1 MRTVFVTYADER
13 ASLAATMR
21 LSKELPDD
29 VQIVAVTT
37 RQTGTATMLDTM
49 DADLALP
56 RVRTFHL
63 LDSVCQPEVFMNNVT
78 EQIAQALHENFLE
91 DRRHDGT
98 FDPGKLTHRSWE
110 RLAESYRE
118 SNRDQAVR
126 YHERL
131 GRAGYRVDLTDEW
144 DVVGPAFSEQ
154 EIEDMAETEHRRW
167 CEERT
172 AAGWVYDPVHD
183 EARQRHPDL
192 RPWSELGEVSKNKDR
207 EIVREL
213 PQVLAALRP
222 GHRPRAGAAV
232 AGGGAGHARARRAGA
247 PLRATRAARSSRAP
261 KPRRPVRRGDAAVG
275 RVGPHLGFH
284 RLVRTVPTKGKMGAV
299 SRFFAALGRGVVRL
313 RWVVVIVWLVGTV
326 VTVRALPTLASQ
338 VDNNNGAFLP
348 PTRRATRRP
357 CSPSRSSGL

>member
-1 MRTVFVTYADER
+1 MVVGTDRIGLLLVAGAVRQWWFDHRADGLRLQLTLMGPDTQSHAESLRRQYPRFDETCTLVTHPFDVADAASPALPSIGRGDGAQLRTVFVTYADER

-37 RQTGTATMLDTM
+37 RQTGTATLLDTM

-98 FDPGKLTHRSWE
+98 FDPRKLTHRSWE

-131 GRAGYRVDLTDEW
+131 GRAGYRVEPTDEW

-154 EIEDMAETEHRRW
+154 EVEDMAETEHRRW

-183 EARQRHPDL
+183 EGRQRHPDL
-192 RPWSELGEVSKNKDR
+192 RPWSELGEASKDKDR

-213 PQVLAALRP
+213 PQVLARCGLAIVQ
-222 GHRPRAGAAV
+222 G
-232 AGGGAGHARARRAGA
+232 
-247 PLRATRAARSSRAP
+247 
-261 KPRRPVRRGDAAVG
+261 RRG
-275 RVGPHLGFH
+275 RCH
-284 RLVRTVPTKGKMGAV
+284 R
-299 SRFFAALGRGVVRL
+299 LGRGAEPHPHP
-313 RWVVVIVWLVGTV
+313 
-326 VTVRALPTLASQ
+326 RAPT
-338 VDNNNGAFLP
+338 P
-348 PTRRATRRP
+348 H
-357 CSPSRSSGL
+357 